1 LPVAGSAAGAALA
14 ALAVTVVLGL
24 AGTFNALGRKPA
36 EVLRN
41 L

>member
-1 LPVAGSAAGAALA
+1 VAAQATGAAVA
-14 ALAVTVVLGL
+14 ALLVTVVLGL
-24 AGTFNALGRKPA
+24 AATFAALGHKPA

>member
-1 LPVAGSAAGAALA
+1 VPAQAAGAAGAAL
-14 ALAVTVVLGL
+14 LVTVVLGL
-24 AGTFNALGRKPA
+24 LGTFTALDRKPA

>member
-1 LPVAGSAAGAALA
+1 MAVPALLTA
-14 ALAVTVVLGL
+14 VLALLVTVVLGL
-24 AGTFNALGRKPA
+24 VGTFSALGHKPA